1 MRTKIKLQG
10 MTSEGVMYYYDK
22 ECRKSRLNPRNA
34 GNWVPIVFSAL
45 SHNIYTSAKAE
56 APPCGVRILLRDI
69 SDLFIIRLPL
79 PYK

>member
-22 ECRKSRLNPRNA
+22 RCRKIRLNPRNA
-34 GNWVPIVFSAL
+34 RNWVTIIFSRRSNYA
-45 SHNIYTSAKAE
+45 YASAKAE
-56 APPCGVRILLRDI
+56 APPCGIRIPLRDK
-69 SDLFIIRLPL
+69 SDLIIIRLPL